1 MNFLSFKGCSKI
13 RVNMT
18 HRISRWLAFSFLGK
32 GKHFSFVRCR
42 FLEALACAHVLTSY
56 VPQTQNCAAL
66 NFRRTGRASVD
77 NSTGLGV
84 LSTWSSST
92 FFLNNGLNVLY
103 TENNNFSR
111 KRGNLVEQLSGFL
124 AFDLTLIPYV
134 VITLLVAFTV
144 HEFAHAYVAYKFGDD
159 TAKRQGRLT
168 LNPIAHLDPFGTI
181 LIFLAGFGWA
191 RPVPVNRF
199 HFKKPRLAGIL
210 VSVAGP
216 LSNLLVAALALLI
229 YIILIRVGVFAA
241 MPGNLGEGFETFF
254 NLFVRLNIV
263 LFIFNLLPFPPLDG
277 YRIIEDLVPAR
288 VRPKLTQYEGLGIVL
303 FLVLVIT
310 PLGDRFLYPFLY
322 NGVYSITGVLVAI
335 FRPILQL

>member
-1 MNFLSFKGCSKI
+1 M
-13 RVNMT
+13 
-18 HRISRWLAFSFLGK
+18 
-32 GKHFSFVRCR
+32 
-42 FLEALACAHVLTSY
+42 
-56 VPQTQNCAAL
+56 
-66 NFRRTGRASVD
+66 
-77 NSTGLGV
+77 
-84 LSTWSSST
+84 
-92 FFLNNGLNVLY
+92 
-103 TENNNFSR
+103 
-111 KRGNLVEQLSGFL
+111 EQLSGFL
-124 AFDLTLIPYV
+124 AFDLSLIPFV

-199 HFKKPRLAGIL
+199 HFKRPRLAGIL

-229 YIILIRVGVFAA
+229 YIILIRVGVFASIPEA
-241 MPGNLGEGFETFF
+241 FGEGFETFF
-254 NLFVRLNIV
+254 NLFVRLNLV

-288 VRPKLTQYEGLGIVL
+288 IRPKLTQYEGLGIVL

-310 PLGDRFLYPFLY
+310 PVGDRFLYPLLT
-322 NGVYSITGVLVAI
+322 NGVYAITDLLVMI